1 MKVMELV
8 RENIE
13 CEQLL
18 GENSIDTV
26 VRADY
31 VVPDTHPDVVEILML
46 DAKPCIVNKE
56 VMQDKVF
63 IEGQVEY
70 NILYLAKEEDKYGI
84 FNITYA
90 SKFANTIDVLGANNK
105 MHCEAECYVEHME
118 KMILN
123 ERKLGVEGIIK
134 LKCEVYKNYEF
145 QIVKDVIGIQDMQ
158 LLKNPGTIDKIVG
171 SVDHDLIAK
180 SHIEIPKDKPQIGAV
195 IKCDIILHKKEVRV
209 YEGKIQAS
217 AFARVELLYKG
228 KDSKDVAFV
237 EDDVFV
243 SKESDIDG
251 VDPTMDSLSDFRVDA
266 MQVDIKEDDLG
277 ENRIVDLEAVIK
289 ANTKVMSKNEM
300 DMIEDA
306 YSPAMMLEMSKKN
319 YDLNVMH
326 GHNNCE
332 SIVKGNIEIVPDMPK
347 PIEVVMG
354 AGKVCITDKKIVEDK
369 VIVDGLLNVEVIY
382 KVDNER
388 FLNVVNEEIPFS
400 AAIEIPGSK
409 IDMQCV
415 AKACLESI
423 EAVLEGNNIAVKGIV
438 SVSARVNYITNKEFL
453 VDMLPVEGEL
463 PKKKASVTIYVV
475 QSGDTLWKIA
485 KRYFTT
491 VEDLTKVNE
500 LDDMNGL
507 RNGQK
512 LIIPGRAIM

>member
-1 MKVMELV
+1 MELV

-70 NILYLAKEEDKYGI
+70 NILYLAKDEERYGI
-84 FNITYA
+84 YNITYA
-90 SKFANTIDVLGANNK
+90 SKFSNTIDVLGAGSR
-105 MHCEAECYVEHME
+105 MQCEAECYVEHME

-123 ERKLGVEGIIK
+123 ERKIGVEGIIK

-145 QIVKDVIGIQDMQ
+145 QIVKDVIGVHDMQ
-158 LLKNPGTIDKIVG
+158 LLKNPGTIDKIIGTVG
-171 SVDHDLIAK
+171 QDLIAK
-180 SHIEIPKDKPQIGAV
+180 SHIEIPKEKPQIGTV
-195 IKCDIILHKKEVRV
+195 MKCDIMLHKKEVRV
-209 YEGKIQAS
+209 YEGKVQAS
-217 AFARVELLYKG
+217 AFARVELLYRG
-228 KDSKDVAFV
+228 KDGREVSFI
-237 EDDVFV
+237 EDDVFI
-243 SKESDIDG
+243 SKEAEVDG
-251 VDPTMDSLSDFRVDA
+251 VDSTMECFNDFRVDA
-266 MQVDIKEDDLG
+266 MNVDIKEDDLG

-289 ANTKVMSKNEM
+289 ANAKIMSKNDM

-306 YSPAMMLEMSKKN
+306 YSPSIMLEMSKKN
-319 YDLNVMH
+319 YELNVMH
-326 GHNNCE
+326 GHNSNE
-332 SIVKGNIEIVPDMPK
+332 AIVKGNIEMVPGMSK
-347 PIEVVMG
+347 PLEVVM
-354 AGKVCITDKKIVEDK
+354 ATGKVCITDKKIVEDK
-369 VIVDGLLNVEVIY
+369 VVIEGLLNVEVMYTI
-382 KVDNER
+382 DDER
-388 FLNVVNEEIPFS
+388 YLQTAVEEMPFNS
-400 AAIEIPGSK
+400 TIDVSGAK

-423 EAVLEGNNIAVKGIV
+423 EAVLEGNAIAIKGVV
-438 SVSARVNYITNKEFL
+438 SLSARVNYLTNKEFL
-453 VDMLPVEGEL
+453 VDILPQEGEL

-491 VEDLTKVNE
+491 VEALTKVNE
-500 LDDMNGL
+500 LDDFNAL
-507 RNGQK
+507 KHGQK